1 MTKLAHK
8 HVLRRALSTIVRVH
22 TSRPLKRSMYR
33 ISRAFLIPYTNCTC
47 LVSILRIRIRVEVR
61 VYVQKVKHLEY
72 EHQNNLK
79 SIAMDG
85 EGLLRGESDL
95 HG

>member
-1 MTKLAHK
+1 MH
-8 HVLRRALSTIVRVH
+8 
-22 TSRPLKRSMYR
+22 PLVDQNTHHS
-33 ISRAFLIPYTNCTC
+33 
-47 LVSILRIRIRVEVR
+47 RVEVR

-79 SIAMDG
+79 SITMDG
-85 EGLLRGESDL
+85 EHLLGGEDDL

>member
-1 MTKLAHK
+1 MLVMTSLHFGSYTNATFYFTRIPSLQHG
-8 HVLRRALSTIVRVH
+8 VVDLSPTRALPT
-22 TSRPLKRSMYR
+22 
-33 ISRAFLIPYTNCTC
+33 F
-47 LVSILRIRIRVEVR
+47 RVEVR

-79 SIAMDG
+79 AIAMDG
-85 EGLLRGESDL
+85 DHLLDDESGL